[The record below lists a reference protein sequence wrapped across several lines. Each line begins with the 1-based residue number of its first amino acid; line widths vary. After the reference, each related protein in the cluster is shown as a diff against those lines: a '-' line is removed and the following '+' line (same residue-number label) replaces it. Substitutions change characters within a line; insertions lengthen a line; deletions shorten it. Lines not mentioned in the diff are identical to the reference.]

1 MNWRTRGRGRL
12 ACGRGILSFGLFACL
27 SGSVLGQPAQP
38 GSADGQNN
46 LTPNQKHSLSSVR
59 DRYEARRQDIA
70 LRLQQRRLE
79 LANLLRRDDP
89 VKPTIQAKLG
99 EIMEL
104 ERERQE
110 LFIDEIF
117 DAKAQMKPAQWR
129 AFRDRLLRPLV
140 IGPGAHAGPGH

>member
-1 MNWRTRGRGRL
+1 MIE
-12 ACGRGILSFGLFACL
+12 ILRRPLSVSLLGLGVLACL
-27 SGSVLGQPAQP
+27 SGAAVAQPAQT

-46 LTPNQKHSLSSVR
+46 LTPNQKHSLTSVR

-70 LRLQQRRLE
+70 MRLQQRRLE

-140 IGPGAHAGPGH
+140 IGPSPRSSSGR